1 MMKKTVNIWEY
12 KCYYYC
18 LQLKLRQGNI
28 FTGVWQSFC
37 SRGGGVY
44 PSMHWAGGCIPACTG
59 GVYLSMHWAG
69 RGVSVCPSMHW
80 AGGCIPACTGADTP
94 PEQTHT
100 PWVDTPS
107 PWPWQ
112 TPPPPP
118 TMATATNGTH
128 PTGIHSCCHCL

>member
-1 MMKKTVNIWEY
+1 MKKTVNIWEY

-37 SRGGGVY
+37 SRRRGGGVSQHALGRRMY
-44 PSMHWAGGCIPACTG
+44 PSMHWGCVSQHALGRQRGKCVSKHALGG
-59 GVYLSMHWAG
+59 
-69 RGVSVCPSMHW
+69 
-80 AGGCIPACTGADTP
+80 GGCIPACTGADTP
-94 PEQTHT
+94 PEQTYT

-107 PWPWQ
+107 PWAD
-112 TPPPPP
+112 TLPPP